1 MKVVSCKNCG
11 AKYQIDDDEDISTY
25 ECSSCSGELELL
37 KDESSTLNN
46 NGENFI
52 PENSDTVIVRCE
64 DCGLKYKINHNENIL
79 DYECESCGGNLRYTD
94 TQMNEE
100 LDAYLKDRQSE
111 VVSTQY
117 FVENQFKVEEA
128 PQDAE
133 SDLLENIRGIP
144 NQFDTYFSE
153 ETMQEIVEEET
164 GHKTLARTARTTIPE
179 TVLDK
184 FGKEFAIPKSND
196 YFILKDYLKEE
207 FFKSID
213 TYFVDD
219 IADDMITSERFRA
232 FSKKLNSSAP
242 LENTSN
248 IQSGMDKV
256 TAALLI
262 IGSIGFIG
270 GIIGVFLGVML
281 IGIPILLIGVILLCI
296 GLFKSRTNEKEEYRS
311 RIIRE
316 HLLSLS
322 EDYYV
327 FYNVRIPGSSSGINH
342 LVIGPTGI
350 YSILSQKYNPQVK
363 LESENEN
370 NSLISSGEQRTLND
384 FADNS
389 KFKYTTTHV
398 KFEKDNKI
406 KQKSLT
412 LGENLINFLNE
423 NNIKHS
429 FVEPL
434 VGFVNNQVVVIN
446 MPLTDEDL
454 FIEELIIKI
463 KTAAVKL
470 DSETIDKCA
479 VLISKYSADCSNAEF

>member
-1 MKVVSCKNCG
+1 MKVVCCKNCG
-11 AKYQIDDDEDISTY
+11 AKYQIDDNEDISTY
-25 ECSSCSGELELL
+25 ECSSCSGELEILN
-37 KDESSTLNN
+37 DESYTSDNN
-46 NGENFI
+46 TEDFI
-52 PENSDTVIVRCE
+52 SDEDTIIVRCE
-64 DCGLKYKINHNENIL
+64 DCGLKYKLNHNENIL

-94 TQMNEE
+94 THMNEE
-100 LDAYLKDRQSE
+100 LDAYLKDKQNEEIYTS
-111 VVSTQY
+111 S
-117 FVENQFKVEEA
+117 FIENQIKVEED
-128 PQDAE
+128 PQNVQ
-133 SDLLENIRGIP
+133 SNLFENITDIP

-153 ETMQEIVEEET
+153 EKMQEIAEEES
-164 GHKTLARTARTTIPE
+164 GQKTLARTARTTIPE

-196 YFILKDYLKEE
+196 YLTLKDYLKEE
-207 FFKSID
+207 FFKSMDI
-213 TYFVDD
+213 YFIED
-219 IADDMITSERFRA
+219 IADDMITSERFRS
-232 FSKKLNSSAP
+232 FSKKLNSSTSV
-242 LENTSN
+242 ENNTSR
-248 IQSGMDKV
+248 GMEKT

-262 IGSIGFIG
+262 IGSVGFIG
-270 GIIGVFLGVML
+270 GIIGVFLGVIGL
-281 IGIPILLIGVILLCI
+281 GIPILIIGLVLLCI
-296 GLFKSRTNEKEEYRS
+296 GLFKSRTDEKEEYRS

-322 EDYYV
+322 DEYYV
-327 FYNVRIPGSSSGINH
+327 FYNVRIPGSTSGINH

-370 NSLISSGEQRTLND
+370 NNLISSNDQRNLDEFTNS
-384 FADNS
+384 S
-389 KFKYTTTHV
+389 KFKYTTTYV

-406 KQKSLT
+406 KQKALT

-463 KTAAVKL
+463 KTGARKI